1 MAEARF
7 CWQLLQDVEDCK
19 LPADGK
25 TQKLGGF
32 QPEGFKWGW
41 FPALT
46 FHEIF
51 NKPDLSIEACDFIM
65 RAS

>member
-1 MAEARF
+1 MAEPRF

-25 TQKLGGF
+25 TQKLTDF
-32 QPEGFKWGW
+32 TQKDKWGW

-46 FHEIF
+46 FHEI
-51 NKPDLSIEACDFIM
+51 KQA
-65 RAS
+65 